1 MRRTGARQGVRMLRF
16 VDVFGRWEAS
26 ALSQL
31 EAAEL
36 LGMGERTFRRW
47 CRRYEEEGEA
57 GLPDRRIGKAS
68 GKRVP
73 VDRCDE
79 VEALYRTRYQ
89 GFTARHFHE
98 HLVRDHRF
106 AWSYSWTKAFLQSRN
121 LLPKAPRRGA
131 HRRKRPRR
139 PLPGMMLHQ
148 DASRHAWLSVGPPLD
163 LVVTMDDAT
172 SEIYS
177 AFLTEEEGTAS
188 TFRALLE
195 VFGPQGLPLSLYTD
209 RGSHYFHTAEAGG
222 KVERT
227 QPTQVGRALAHLGVE
242 HIAAYS
248 PQARGR
254 SERLFQTLQ
263 DRLPKE
269 LALSGITTMEEANA
283 WLRDTYIPAHNA
295 RFAVKPE
302 QEGSAF
308 VAVSEAELVEALCVQ
323 EERVVG
329 NDNCV
334 AFLNRKL
341 QIPASPLRAHF
352 VKATVRVHQYPDG
365 GLAIFHGRL
374 CLGRYDSAGVPIGAA
389 TPRDEAKPIRVPA
402 GREARAVLG
411 AVKDAARRDAVASP
425 KQARPSLTAPARGA
439 CEGARSAPG
448 NGPDSLTRKCSMETP
463 LLRRTKQERAATSC
477 VT

>member
-1 MRRTGARQGVRMLRF
+1 MRRTAARQGVRMLKF
-16 VDVFGRWEAS
+16 MDVLGRWEAS
-26 ALSQL
+26 ELSQL

-57 GLPDRRIGKAS
+57 GLLDRRIGKVS

-148 DASRHAWLSVGPPLD
+148 DASRHAWLANEPPLD

-177 AFLTEEEGTAS
+177 ALLVEEEGTAS

-195 VFGPQGLPLSLYTD
+195 VFARHGLPLSLYTD
-209 RGSHYFHTAEAGG
+209 RGSHYFYTAEAGG
-222 KVERT
+222 KVERG
-227 QPTQVGRALAHLGVE
+227 QSTQVGRALSHLDVE

-269 LALSGITTMEEANA
+269 LALAGITTIDAANA

-295 RFAVKPE
+295 RFAVKAE

-308 VAVSEAELVEALCVQ
+308 VAVPGLDLTEVLCVQ
-323 EERVVG
+323 EDRVVG

-334 AFLNRKL
+334 SFLNRRL
-341 QIPASPLRAHF
+341 QIAASPLRAHF
-352 VKATVRVHQYPDG
+352 VRATVKVHQYPTG

-374 CLGRYDSAGVPIGAA
+374 CLGRYDSNGLLLV
-389 TPRDEAKPIRVPA
+389 TPQPDRHASETVVASRHQP
-402 GREARAVLG
+402 GAVLG

-425 KQARPSLTAPARGA
+425 RARPSLTAPARGTHA
-439 CEGARSAPG
+439 QGRSAPG
-448 NGPDSLTRKCSMETP
+448 NGPDSLTRKWPSEKP
-463 LLRRTKQERAATSC
+463 LLHRTKQQRAAT
-477 VT
+477 

>member
-1 MRRTGARQGVRMLRF
+1 MRRTEARQGIRMLKF
-16 VDVFGRWEAS
+16 MDVFGRWEAS
-26 ALSQL
+26 KLSQL

-47 CRRYEEEGEA
+47 CRRYEEDGEA
-57 GLPDRRIGKAS
+57 GLLDRRIGKAS

-73 VDRCDE
+73 VDRCEE

-98 HLVRDHRF
+98 HLVREHRF
-106 AWSYSWTKAFLQSRN
+106 AWSYSWTKAFLQSRT
-121 LLPKAPRRGA
+121 LLAKAPRRGA

-148 DASRHAWLSVGPPLD
+148 DASRHRWLAQVPPLD

-172 SEIYS
+172 SEMHS
-177 AFLTEEEGTAS
+177 ALLVEEEGTAS

-195 VFGPQGLPLSLYTD
+195 VFGRHGLPLSLYTD
-209 RGSHYFHTAEAGG
+209 RGSHYFYTAEAGG
-222 KVERT
+222 KVDRG
-227 QPTQVGRALAHLGVE
+227 QPTQVGRALSHLGVE

-269 LALSGITTMEEANA
+269 LALAGITTVDEANV

-295 RFAVKPE
+295 RFAVKAE

-308 VAVSEAELVEALCVQ
+308 IAVPALDLTEVLCVQ

-334 AFLNRKL
+334 AFLNRRL
-341 QIPASPLRAHF
+341 QIPESPLRAHF
-352 VKATVRVHQYPDG
+352 VRATVKVHQYPDG

-374 CLGRYDSAGVPIGAA
+374 CLGRYDSDGVPLGVLQPDHHESKTVVASRGQ
-389 TPRDEAKPIRVPA
+389 P
-402 GREARAVLG
+402 GAVLG

-425 KQARPSLTAPARGA
+425 RARPSLTAPARGSHA
-439 CEGARSAPG
+439 HGRSAPG
-448 NGPDSLTRKCSMETP
+448 NGPNSPTRKWPSETP
-463 LLRRTKQERAATSC
+463 LLRRTKRERAAT
-477 VT
+477 

>member
-1 MRRTGARQGVRMLRF
+1 MRRTAARQGVRMLKF

-26 ALSQL
+26 ELSQL

-47 CRRYEEEGEA
+47 SRRYEEEGEA
-57 GLPDRRIGKAS
+57 GLLDRRIGKTS

-79 VEALYRTRYQ
+79 VEALYRTRYA

-98 HLVRDHRF
+98 HMVRDHRF

-121 LLPKAPRRGA
+121 LLAKAPRRGA

-148 DASRHAWLSVGPPLD
+148 DASQHTWLPQAPPLD

-177 AFLTEEEGTAS
+177 ALLVEEEGAAS

-195 VFGPQGLPLSLYTD
+195 VFGRHGLPLSLYTD

-222 KVERT
+222 KVDRG
-227 QPTQVGRALAHLGVE
+227 QPTQVGRALSHLGVE

-269 LALSGITTMEEANA
+269 LALAGITTMDAANA
-283 WLRDTYIPAHNA
+283 WLRDTYILAHNA
-295 RFAVKPE
+295 RFAVKAE

-308 VAVSEAELVEALCVQ
+308 VAVPALDLTEVLCVQ

-334 AFLNRKL
+334 AFFNRRL
-341 QIPASPLRAHF
+341 QILESPLRAHF
-352 VKATVRVHQYPDG
+352 VKATVKVHQYPDG

-374 CLGRYDSAGVPIGAA
+374 CLGRYDGNGVPLGDPQ
-389 TPRDEAKPIRVPA
+389 PRHRKSKVVVPSCRQR
-402 GREARAVLG
+402 GAVLG
-411 AVKDAARRDAVASP
+411 AVKDASRRDAVASP
-425 KQARPSLTAPARGA
+425 RARPSLTAPVRGTRVH
-439 CEGARSAPG
+439 ARSAPG
-448 NGPDSLTRKCSMETP
+448 NGPDSLTRKCPSETP
-463 LLRRTKQERAATSC
+463 LLRRTKQQRAAT
-477 VT
+477 

>member
-1 MRRTGARQGVRMLRF
+1 MRRTAARQGVRMLKF

-26 ALSQL
+26 ELSQL

-36 LGMGERTFRRW
+36 LGMGERSFRRW
-47 CRRYEEEGEA
+47 CRRYEEEGEV
-57 GLPDRRIGKAS
+57 GLLDRRIGKVS

-73 VDRCDE
+73 VDRCEE
-79 VEALYRTRYQ
+79 VEALYRKRYP

-106 AWSYSWTKAFLQSRN
+106 AWSYSWTKAFLQSRH
-121 LLPKAPRRGA
+121 LLAKAPRRGA

-148 DASRHAWLSVGPPLD
+148 DASRHAWLAGAPPFD

-172 SEIYS
+172 NEIYS
-177 AFLTEEEGTAS
+177 ALLVEEEGTAS

-195 VFGPQGLPLSLYTD
+195 VFGRHGLPLSLYTD
-209 RGSHYFHTAEAGG
+209 RGSHYFYTAEAGG
-222 KVERT
+222 KVNRG
-227 QPTQVGRALAHLGVE
+227 QPTQVGRALSHLGVE

-269 LALSGITTMEEANA
+269 LALAGVTTMDAANA

-295 RFAVKPE
+295 RFAVTAE
-302 QEGSAF
+302 QQGSAF
-308 VAVSEAELVEALCVQ
+308 VAVPALDLSEVLCVQ
-323 EERVVG
+323 EERMVG

-334 AFLNRKL
+334 AFLNRRL
-341 QIPASPLRAHF
+341 QIPESPLRAHF
-352 VKATVRVHQYPDG
+352 VRATVQVHQYPDG

-374 CLGRYDSAGVPIGAA
+374 CLGRYDSNGAPLGAPSAEQHVSTTA
-389 TPRDEAKPIRVPA
+389 TASRRQP
-402 GREARAVLG
+402 GAVLG

-425 KQARPSLTAPARGA
+425 RARPSLTAPARGA
-439 CEGARSAPG
+439 SAHGRSAPG
-448 NGPDSLTRKCSMETP
+448 NGPHSPTRKWPAETP
-463 LLRRTKQERAATSC
+463 LLRQTKQQRAATSC

>member
-1 MRRTGARQGVRMLRF
+1 MRLTEARQGVRMLKF
-16 VDVFGRWEAS
+16 MDVFGRWEA
-26 ALSQL
+26 ATLTQL

-36 LGMGERTFRRW
+36 LGVGERSFRRW
-47 CRRYEEEGEA
+47 CRRYEEEGET
-57 GLPDRRIGKAS
+57 GLLDRRIGKAS
-68 GKRVP
+68 GRRVP

-79 VEALYRTRYQ
+79 VEHLYRTRYQ

-121 LLPKAPRRGA
+121 LLPKAERRGA
-131 HRRKRPRR
+131 RRRKRPRR

-148 DASRHAWLSVGPPLD
+148 DASRHTWLSDGPALD

-177 AFLTEEEGTAS
+177 AFLVEEEGTDS
-188 TFRALLE
+188 TFLALLE
-195 VFGPQGLPLSLYTD
+195 VFGRHGLPLSLYTD

-222 KVERT
+222 KVDRG
-227 QPTQVGRALAHLGVE
+227 QLTQVGRALAHLGVE

-263 DRLPKE
+263 DRVPKE
-269 LALSGITTMEEANA
+269 LALACITTMAEANA

-295 RFAVKPE
+295 RFAIKAE

-308 VAVSEAELVEALCVQ
+308 VAVPGLALAEVLCVQ
-323 EERVVG
+323 EERMVG

-334 AFLNRKL
+334 SFLNRKL
-341 QIPASPLRAHF
+341 QIPESPLRPHF
-352 VKATVRVHQYPDG
+352 VKATVKVHQNPAG
-365 GLAIFHGRL
+365 GLAIFHGRR
-374 CLGRYDSAGVPIGAA
+374 CLGRYDSKGVPIGE
-389 TPRDEAKPIRVPA
+389 PRVEDRERKTA
-402 GREARAVLG
+402 GPSRRQARAVLG
-411 AVKDAARRDAVASP
+411 AVKDASRRDAVTSP
-425 KQARPSLTAPARGA
+425 SARPSLTAPPRVAGSR
-439 CEGARSAPG
+439 ARSAPG
-448 NGPDSLTRKCSMETP
+448 NGADSPTRKYPTETP
-463 LLRRTKQERAATSC
+463 LLRRTNRERAAT
-477 VT
+477 